1 MNTSIMSISDGAYN
15 RLVFLAEA
23 YYESAMNNGWSRD
36 KGSYKKLPKNEIIL
50 VLFKGLELGLAPMQ
64 SLDMLYSVKGKVTLT
79 GAGVMAVV
87 NATKQL
93 EDLQIIVT
101 PQEASCTMKRKGVDT
116 PHTAKF
122 SIENAKALDIYKS
135 QWLSQPENML
145 KWRAIT
151 ACARV
156 LFADAMQGLYTP
168 DEIDPDNYSITEEGE
183 VAILESPIPPVAQP
197 STPKLQAPVIHE
209 YVAQEGDARVTLLQV
224 QAERDAGGKPFLLCA
239 DVDGEL
245 FHCASTSLFRNA
257 GYEVTKEWGDGQART
272 LTPPALATIRQGEVV
287 NVVKNEG

>member
-197 STPKLQAPVIHE
+197 STPKLQAPE
-209 YVAQEGDARVTLLQV
+209 KTVTVVKVLTEQHTDTG
-224 QAERDAGGKPFLLCA
+224 RPFLVC
-239 DVDGEL
+239 VDGDEEVYMCNSRTP
-245 FHCASTSLFRNA
+245 FSQA
-257 GYEVTKEWGDGQART
+257 GYDVSQWGTIGNTAT
-272 LTPPALATIRQGEVV
+272 LEPSATATIRQGEVV
-287 NVVKNEG
+287 NVVKSNEG